1 MQCIYSVLDMILVLI
16 SVKLIISASITVF
29 TRVRLLTYGKE
40 FDYGFIRKQ
49 NVLCYFNIQCGCRSL
64 NCIMLKQSSV
74 ILHATTTTSL
84 WMTYQWEW
92 QWFGHEFLYYQ
103 TVYAKCRKNPYLH
116 IQQNRCWTGGVPLST

>member
-84 WMTYQWEW
+84 
-92 QWFGHEFLYYQ
+92 
-103 TVYAKCRKNPYLH
+103 
-116 IQQNRCWTGGVPLST
+116 